1 MSKPSEP
8 STCCYMLDTDM
19 SRGPSIELSY
29 PSVDSIE
36 PSVDSIELS
45 YPATLPLSAAT
56 GKIVLPADMTGFLK
70 KKISTPLEVRLCEI
84 LDIDRKKDRKEQK
97 IEGQKEFRLKIFCYS

>member
-1 MSKPSEP
+1 MMSKPSEP
-8 STCCYMLDTDM
+8 STCCYMLDTEM
-19 SRGPSIELSY
+19 SRGPSIDSIELSY

-70 KKISTPLEVRLCEI
+70 KKSSTPLEVRLFEI
-84 LDIDRKKDRKEQK
+84 FDR
-97 IEGQKEFRLKIFCYS
+97 

>member
-1 MSKPSEP
+1 MMSKPSEP
-8 STCCYMLDTDM
+8 STCCYMLDTEM
-19 SRGPSIELSY
+19 SSGPSIELSY
-29 PSVDSIE
+29 P

-70 KKISTPLEVRLCEI
+70 KKSSTPLEVRLFEI
-84 LDIDRKKDRKEQK
+84 LDR
-97 IEGQKEFRLKIFCYS
+97 

>member
-1 MSKPSEP
+1 MMSKPSEP

-19 SRGPSIELSY
+19 SSGP
-29 PSVDSIE
+29 
-36 PSVDSIELS
+36 SIELS

-70 KKISTPLEVRLCEI
+70 KKISTPLEVRLCES
-84 LDIDRKKDRKEQK
+84 L
-97 IEGQKEFRLKIFCYS
+97 